1 MGNATVYKQDEKMLY
16 FSVHSDTEHHWFHD
30 TEAKKYPKD
39 FNIKQIVVNDYNHD
53 ETQLFVE
60 VVRCKD
66 CKHKLKNENDD
77 DYYCETM
84 WIDFMVNGLTDND
97 YCSSGERR
105 EK

>member
-1 MGNATVYKQDEKMLY
+1 MRQTCEYCENFSNSFFGYGEECDGCEVTKDGTLTKFQLHKDLQDL
-16 FSVHSDTEHHWFHD
+16 
-30 TEAKKYPKD
+30 
-39 FNIKQIVVNDYNHD
+39 
-53 ETQLFVE
+53 VE

-66 CKHKLKNENDD
+66 CKHKLKNEHDD

-105 EK
+105 AK

>member
-1 MGNATVYKQDEKMLY
+1 MSGDLDIFGMYKCGDL
-16 FSVHSDTEHHWFHD
+16 
-30 TEAKKYPKD
+30 
-39 FNIKQIVVNDYNHD
+39 
-53 ETQLFVE
+53 VE

-66 CKHKLKNENDD
+66 CIHKLKNEHDD

>member
-1 MGNATVYKQDEKMLY
+1 MKKVQPYWIYEPTKTSDIEKKEEPSQLMPGGNP
-16 FSVHSDTEHHWFHD
+16 HWVD
-30 TEAKKYPKD
+30 M
-39 FNIKQIVVNDYNHD
+39 
-53 ETQLFVE
+53 VE

-66 CKHKLKNENDD
+66 CIHKLKNEHDD